1 MAVKKKGNVR
11 WPSYPRFSRKSSS
24 ALSANPPMPLA
35 IFAAM
40 PLPWTSSFLRRSLIH
55 VSVPW
60 CFYGKRFVSF
70 KVKDWVVEMIDWFR
84 TFVCIVNLGIKNY
97 CLVPGI
103 WDSPP
108 TSHSWNLWCN
118 VQPGRNWV
126 SHWCL
131 CLSADV
137 WLVYASFVVL
147 AVYTGSLMVLI
158 ASFLIRA
165 SLKCNPSKWMNQ
177 KKCLSMICGKLRRLK
192 TQPATCIHKDTFCQ
206 LFHNPQRSLK
216 LPY

>member
-1 MAVKKKGNVR
+1 
-11 WPSYPRFSRKSSS
+11 
-24 ALSANPPMPLA
+24 
-35 IFAAM
+35 
-40 PLPWTSSFLRRSLIH
+40 
-55 VSVPW
+55 
-60 CFYGKRFVSF
+60 
-70 KVKDWVVEMIDWFR
+70 MIDWFH

-147 AVYTGSLMVLI
+147 AVDTGLLMVLI

-165 SLKCNPSKWMNQ
+165 SLKCDPSKWMNKSAWAWSVESSGDWKLNQ
-177 KKCLSMICGKLRRLK
+177 PHASTQTLSVSCSTTPRASILVAGVLACNQPSANLRTIFPWETLKQENILTKRGAFGRLQWE
-192 TQPATCIHKDTFCQ
+192 TPTNLRWGITLMPDATVRVLTSHLIGCKDDFT
-206 LFHNPQRSLK
+206 L
-216 LPY
+216 

>member
-1 MAVKKKGNVR
+1 
-11 WPSYPRFSRKSSS
+11 
-24 ALSANPPMPLA
+24 
-35 IFAAM
+35 
-40 PLPWTSSFLRRSLIH
+40 
-55 VSVPW
+55 
-60 CFYGKRFVSF
+60 
-70 KVKDWVVEMIDWFR
+70 MIDWFH

-147 AVYTGSLMVLI
+147 AVDTGLLMVLI

-165 SLKCNPSKWMNQ
+165 SLKCDPSKWMNKSAWAWSVESSGDWKLNQ
-177 KKCLSMICGKLRRLK
+177 PHASTQTLSVSCSTTPRGPLSFHTSCRSSCLQSTISKSTHDFPMRNSETREHSNKARGIWETAVRNPY
-192 TQPATCIHKDTFCQ
+192 QPALRDHFNAWCY
-206 LFHNPQRSLK
+206 R
-216 LPY
+216 